1 MEFHYPKT
9 LSDFCR
15 KEFLFYLCTSKIMEK
30 KMKKIEMVD
39 LKSQYL
45 RIKTEIDSA
54 INEVI
59 ENTAFINGK
68 HVETFSE
75 NLKTY
80 LGVNY
85 VVPCAN
91 GTDALQVALMALNL
105 KTGDEVIVP
114 SFTFIASAEVIGLLG
129 LRPVMVDVDYDNFN
143 VTAKNIEKAITVNT
157 KAIIPVHLFGQAS
170 QMEEIMLLAK
180 KYDLY
185 VVEDNAQAL
194 GADYIFDSGKRQKLG
209 TIGHIGCTSF
219 FPSKNL
225 GCYGD
230 GGAVFTNDET
240 LAKRLKMI
248 CNHGSTVKYH
258 HEVLGVNSRLDTLQA
273 AILDVKLKYLNTFNK
288 LRYEAAQRYS
298 YAFKDISGIITP
310 KESTFSTHVYHQYTL
325 KVLDG
330 KRDELKE
337 FLAKH
342 GIPAMVYYPIP
353 LHKQEA
359 FLQIAHQSGDM
370 SVAEKLCDEV
380 LSLPMHTELDLST
393 IAFIISKVMSFYG
406 K

>member
-1 MEFHYPKT
+1 
-9 LSDFCR
+9 
-15 KEFLFYLCTSKIMEK
+15 
-30 KMKKIEMVD
+30 MKKIEMVD

-194 GADYIFDSGKRQKLG
+194 GADYVFDSGKRQKLG

-298 YAFKDISGIITP
+298 YAFKDIPGIITP

-337 FLAKH
+337 FLASH

>member
-1 MEFHYPKT
+1 M
-9 LSDFCR
+9 
-15 KEFLFYLCTSKIMEK
+15 FYLCTHKIMVK

-80 LGVNY
+80 LKTKF

-337 FLAKH
+337 FLASH

>member
-1 MEFHYPKT
+1 
-9 LSDFCR
+9 
-15 KEFLFYLCTSKIMEK
+15 
-30 KMKKIEMVD
+30 MKKIEMVD
-39 LKSQYL
+39 LKGQYL

-157 KAIIPVHLFGQAS
+157 KAIIPVHLFGGAA

-240 LAKRLKMI
+240 LAKRIKMI

-310 KESTFSTHVYHQYTL
+310 KETTFSTHVYHQYTL

-370 SVAEKLCDEV
+370 NVAEKLCDEV

>member
-1 MEFHYPKT
+1 
-9 LSDFCR
+9 
-15 KEFLFYLCTSKIMEK
+15 
-30 KMKKIEMVD
+30 MKKIEMVD

-194 GADYIFDSGKRQKLG
+194 GADYVFDSGKRQKLG

-337 FLAKH
+337 FLASH

>member
-1 MEFHYPKT
+1 
-9 LSDFCR
+9 
-15 KEFLFYLCTSKIMEK
+15 
-30 KMKKIEMVD
+30 MKKIEMVD
-39 LKSQYL
+39 LKGQYL

-157 KAIIPVHLFGQAS
+157 KAIIPVHLFGGAA
-170 QMEEIMLLAK
+170 QMEQIMLLAK

-337 FLAKH
+337 FLASH

-370 SVAEKLCDEV
+370 SVSEKLCDEV

>member
-1 MEFHYPKT
+1 MV
-9 LSDFCR
+9 
-15 KEFLFYLCTSKIMEK
+15 K

-157 KAIIPVHLFGQAS
+157 KAIIPVHLFGGAA

-406 K
+406 R

>member
-1 MEFHYPKT
+1 
-9 LSDFCR
+9 
-15 KEFLFYLCTSKIMEK
+15 
-30 KMKKIEMVD
+30 MKKIEMVD
-39 LKSQYL
+39 LKGQYL

-59 ENTAFINGK
+59 DNSAFINGK
-68 HVETFSE
+68 QVETFSE

-143 VTAKNIEKAITVNT
+143 VTAKNIERAITVNT

-170 QMEEIMLLAK
+170 QMEQIMLLAK

-194 GADYIFDSGKRQKLG
+194 GADYVFDSGKRQKLG

-298 YAFKDISGIITP
+298 YAFKDIPGIITP

>member
-1 MEFHYPKT
+1 
-9 LSDFCR
+9 
-15 KEFLFYLCTSKIMEK
+15 
-30 KMKKIEMVD
+30 MKKIEMVD

-157 KAIIPVHLFGQAS
+157 KAIIPVHLFGQAT

-298 YAFKDISGIITP
+298 YAFKDIPGIITP

-337 FLAKH
+337 FLASH

>member
-1 MEFHYPKT
+1 
-9 LSDFCR
+9 
-15 KEFLFYLCTSKIMEK
+15 
-30 KMKKIEMVD
+30 MKKIEMVD
-39 LKSQYL
+39 LKGQYL

-288 LRYEAAQRYS
+288 MRYEAAQRYS

>member
-1 MEFHYPKT
+1 
-9 LSDFCR
+9 
-15 KEFLFYLCTSKIMEK
+15 LFYLCSSKILEK

-39 LKSQYL
+39 LKGQYL

-59 ENTAFINGK
+59 ENTAFINGQQ
-68 HVETFSE
+68 VETFSE

-80 LGVNY
+80 LGAKY
-85 VVPCAN
+85 VLPCAN

-105 KTGDEVIVP
+105 KPGDEVIVP
-114 SFTFIASAEVIGLLG
+114 AFTFIASAEVIGLLG

-143 VTAKNIEKAITVNT
+143 VTAKNIEQAITVNT
-157 KAIIPVHLFGQAS
+157 KAIIPVHLFGQAAP
-170 QMEEIMLLAK
+170 MEQIMLLAK

-230 GGAVFTNDET
+230 GGALFTNDET
-240 LAKRLKMI
+240 LAKRIKMI

-258 HEVLGVNSRLDTLQA
+258 HEVLGVNSRLDTVQA
-273 AILDVKLKYLNTFNK
+273 AILNVKLKHLNSYCK

-310 KESTFSTHVYHQYTL
+310 KETTYSTHVYHQYTL

>member
-1 MEFHYPKT
+1 
-9 LSDFCR
+9 
-15 KEFLFYLCTSKIMEK
+15 
-30 KMKKIEMVD
+30 MKKIEMVD
-39 LKSQYL
+39 LKGQYL

-230 GGAVFTNDET
+230 GGALFTNDET

>member
-1 MEFHYPKT
+1 
-9 LSDFCR
+9 
-15 KEFLFYLCTSKIMEK
+15 
-30 KMKKIEMVD
+30 MKKIEMVD
-39 LKSQYL
+39 LKGQYL

-170 QMEEIMLLAK
+170 QMEQIMLLAK

-273 AILDVKLKYLNTFNK
+273 AILDEKLKYLNTFNK

-298 YAFKDISGIITP
+298 YAFKDIPGIITP

-370 SVAEKLCDEV
+370 SVSEKLCDEV

>member
-1 MEFHYPKT
+1 
-9 LSDFCR
+9 
-15 KEFLFYLCTSKIMEK
+15 
-30 KMKKIEMVD
+30 MKKIEMVD
-39 LKSQYL
+39 LKGQYL

-298 YAFKDISGIITP
+298 YAFKDIPGIITP

>member
-1 MEFHYPKT
+1 
-9 LSDFCR
+9 
-15 KEFLFYLCTSKIMEK
+15 
-30 KMKKIEMVD
+30 MKKIEMVD
-39 LKSQYL
+39 LKGQYL

-59 ENTAFINGK
+59 DNSAFINGK
-68 HVETFSE
+68 QVETFSE

-80 LGVNY
+80 LGVKY
-85 VVPCAN
+85 VLPCAN

-105 KTGDEVIVP
+105 KAGDEIIVP
-114 SFTFIASAEVIGLLG
+114 AFTFIASAEVIGLLG

-143 VTAKNIEKAITVNT
+143 VTAKNIEQAITVNT
-157 KAIIPVHLFGQAS
+157 KAIIPVHLFGQGAP
-170 QMEEIMLLAK
+170 MEQIMLLAK

-230 GGAVFTNDET
+230 GGALFTNDET
-240 LAKRLKMI
+240 LAKRIKMI

-258 HEVLGVNSRLDTLQA
+258 HEVLGVNSRLDTVQA
-273 AILDVKLKYLNTFNK
+273 AILNVKLKHLNSYCK

-298 YAFKDISGIITP
+298 YAFKNISGIITP
-310 KESTFSTHVYHQYTL
+310 KETTYSTHVYHQYTL

-370 SVAEKLCDEV
+370 SVADKLSDEV

>member
-1 MEFHYPKT
+1 
-9 LSDFCR
+9 
-15 KEFLFYLCTSKIMEK
+15 
-30 KMKKIEMVD
+30 MKKIEMVD
-39 LKSQYL
+39 LKGQYL

-80 LGVNY
+80 LGANY

-157 KAIIPVHLFGQAS
+157 KAIIPVHLFGGAA

-240 LAKRLKMI
+240 LAKRIKMI

-393 IAFIISKVMSFYG
+393 IAFIISNVMSFYG

>member
-1 MEFHYPKT
+1 
-9 LSDFCR
+9 
-15 KEFLFYLCTSKIMEK
+15 
-30 KMKKIEMVD
+30 MKKIEMVD
-39 LKSQYL
+39 LKGQYL

-170 QMEEIMLLAK
+170 HMEEIMLLAK

-194 GADYIFDSGKRQKLG
+194 GADYVFDSGKRQKLG

>member
-1 MEFHYPKT
+1 
-9 LSDFCR
+9 
-15 KEFLFYLCTSKIMEK
+15 
-30 KMKKIEMVD
+30 MKKIEMVD
-39 LKSQYL
+39 LKGQYL

-157 KAIIPVHLFGQAS
+157 KAIIPVHLFGQGAP
-170 QMEEIMLLAK
+170 MEQIMLLAK

-288 LRYEAAQRYS
+288 MRYEAAQRYS

>member
-1 MEFHYPKT
+1 MV
-9 LSDFCR
+9 
-15 KEFLFYLCTSKIMEK
+15 K

-143 VTAKNIEKAITVNT
+143 VTAKNIERAITVNT
-157 KAIIPVHLFGQAS
+157 KAIIPVHLFGQAA
-170 QMEEIMLLAK
+170 QMEQIMLLAK

-194 GADYIFDSGKRQKLG
+194 GADYVFDSGKRQKLG

-298 YAFKDISGIITP
+298 YAFKDIPGIITP

>member
-1 MEFHYPKT
+1 
-9 LSDFCR
+9 
-15 KEFLFYLCTSKIMEK
+15 
-30 KMKKIEMVD
+30 MKKIEMVD
-39 LKSQYL
+39 LKGQYL

-80 LGVNY
+80 LGANY

-143 VTAKNIEKAITVNT
+143 VTAKNIEQAITVNT
-157 KAIIPVHLFGQAS
+157 KAIIPVHLFGGAA

-240 LAKRLKMI
+240 LAKRIKMI

-370 SVAEKLCDEV
+370 SVSEKLCDEV

>member
-1 MEFHYPKT
+1 MV
-9 LSDFCR
+9 
-15 KEFLFYLCTSKIMEK
+15 K

-80 LGVNY
+80 LKTKF

-170 QMEEIMLLAK
+170 QMEQIMLLAK

>member
-1 MEFHYPKT
+1 
-9 LSDFCR
+9 
-15 KEFLFYLCTSKIMEK
+15 
-30 KMKKIEMVD
+30 MKKIEMVD
-39 LKSQYL
+39 LKGQYL

-80 LGVNY
+80 LGANY

-157 KAIIPVHLFGQAS
+157 KAIIPVHLFGGAA

-230 GGAVFTNDET
+230 GGALFTNDET

>member
-1 MEFHYPKT
+1 MV
-9 LSDFCR
+9 
-15 KEFLFYLCTSKIMEK
+15 K

-170 QMEEIMLLAK
+170 QIEPEHYLQQHK
-180 KYDLY
+180 
-185 VVEDNAQAL
+185 
-194 GADYIFDSGKRQKLG
+194 
-209 TIGHIGCTSF
+209 GHIS
-219 FPSKNL
+219 
-225 GCYGD
+225 
-230 GGAVFTNDET
+230 
-240 LAKRLKMI
+240 
-248 CNHGSTVKYH
+248 
-258 HEVLGVNSRLDTLQA
+258 
-273 AILDVKLKYLNTFNK
+273 
-288 LRYEAAQRYS
+288 
-298 YAFKDISGIITP
+298 
-310 KESTFSTHVYHQYTL
+310 
-325 KVLDG
+325 
-330 KRDELKE
+330 
-337 FLAKH
+337 
-342 GIPAMVYYPIP
+342 
-353 LHKQEA
+353 
-359 FLQIAHQSGDM
+359 
-370 SVAEKLCDEV
+370 
-380 LSLPMHTELDLST
+380 
-393 IAFIISKVMSFYG
+393 
-406 K
+406 

>member
-1 MEFHYPKT
+1 M
-9 LSDFCR
+9 
-15 KEFLFYLCTSKIMEK
+15 
-30 KMKKIEMVD
+30 
-39 LKSQYL
+39 

-80 LGVNY
+80 LGANY

-240 LAKRLKMI
+240 LAKRIKMI

>member
-1 MEFHYPKT
+1 
-9 LSDFCR
+9 
-15 KEFLFYLCTSKIMEK
+15 MEK

-39 LKSQYL
+39 LKGQYL

-157 KAIIPVHLFGQAS
+157 KAIIPVHLFGGAA

-258 HEVLGVNSRLDTLQA
+258 HEVLGVNSRLDTFQA

>member
-1 MEFHYPKT
+1 
-9 LSDFCR
+9 
-15 KEFLFYLCTSKIMEK
+15 
-30 KMKKIEMVD
+30 MKKIEMVD
-39 LKSQYL
+39 LKGQYL

-194 GADYIFDSGKRQKLG
+194 GADYVFDSGKRQKLG

-337 FLAKH
+337 FLASH

>member
-1 MEFHYPKT
+1 
-9 LSDFCR
+9 
-15 KEFLFYLCTSKIMEK
+15 MEK

-39 LKSQYL
+39 LKGQYL

>member
-1 MEFHYPKT
+1 
-9 LSDFCR
+9 
-15 KEFLFYLCTSKIMEK
+15 
-30 KMKKIEMVD
+30 MKKIEMVD
-39 LKSQYL
+39 LKGQYL

-80 LGVNY
+80 LGANY

-157 KAIIPVHLFGQAS
+157 KAIIPVHLFGGAA

>member
-1 MEFHYPKT
+1 
-9 LSDFCR
+9 
-15 KEFLFYLCTSKIMEK
+15 
-30 KMKKIEMVD
+30 MKKIEMVD

-337 FLAKH
+337 FLASH

>member
-1 MEFHYPKT
+1 
-9 LSDFCR
+9 
-15 KEFLFYLCTSKIMEK
+15 
-30 KMKKIEMVD
+30 MKKIEMVD
-39 LKSQYL
+39 LKGQYL

-80 LGVNY
+80 LGVNH

-143 VTAKNIEKAITVNT
+143 VTAKNIEQAITVNT
-157 KAIIPVHLFGQAS
+157 KAIIPVHLFGGAA

-240 LAKRLKMI
+240 LAKRIKMI

>member
-1 MEFHYPKT
+1 
-9 LSDFCR
+9 
-15 KEFLFYLCTSKIMEK
+15 
-30 KMKKIEMVD
+30 MKKIEMVD

-337 FLAKH
+337 FLASH

-370 SVAEKLCDEV
+370 SVSEKLCDEV